1 MFSLREYREP
11 THRLPD
17 LLPWAALVAAGVVLQ
32 KDGHLQKS
40 FAFRG
45 PDLASASEAEL
56 VAGVARLNN
65 ALRRLG
71 SGWALYIEAARRVA
85 DDYPR
90 STWPNVASWLV
101 ELERKQAFQEVGTH
115 FESSYFLTFVWAP
128 PASGPKRTERF
139 FFEGAA
145 NRAPA
150 PDVERELT
158 FFQKTVAELADI
170 MRGVFAEVRELDDD
184 ETLTYLHGTISTNRH
199 PVRRPVVP
207 MYLDGVLPDQAFT
220 PGDVPMLG
228 EHYIPTCTVIGFPP
242 ASYPGIL
249 DDLNHLALEYRWVTR
264 FICLDKQ
271 DAQVELERYR
281 KWWWQKRKTFGA
293 LIREEAT
300 KEESAFVDGSAAS
313 KAGDA
318 DAALHELGEDLVS
331 YGFFTAT
338 VTVWDRDLEG
348 ARRSI
353 QAVKQVVQ
361 GRGFVV
367 RDETLNSRDAWL
379 GSLPGHVAP
388 NVRRPLLSSLNLAHL
403 MPVSAVWAG
412 DPINSHQRHL
422 SGVADA
428 HVTCSTTGD
437 TPFRLNLSVG
447 DVGHT
452 LIIGP
457 TGAGKSTLLAL
468 LALQF
473 LRYPRAQVVIFDKD
487 RSARAATLAVDGAY
501 FEPGQER
508 SPVAFQPLARID
520 DRGERLW
527 ATQFVLNLFA
537 AQGYPVSPELKA
549 RVSKELAA
557 LAQAPAAQ
565 RTLSVLC
572 GLLGPQLAAVL
583 LPYTVDRD
591 GGRFGQIFDA
601 KRDDLADG
609 PWQLF
614 EMGELMA
621 LGEEAV
627 VPALDYLFHRVEQR
641 FDGRP
646 TLLVLDEAWLFLKHP
661 VFMARLQD
669 WLKTLRKRNV
679 YVVFATQEIAD
690 AAGSPILPT
699 ILSACPTKIYLP
711 NEEALTP
718 HLAAAYAGFG
728 LTETELRII
737 AQAPKKRDYY
747 YRSVRGR
754 RLFTLDLGEVALAF
768 AAMSSADDQRFLDGL
783 DPTAAPGVRAAAILR
798 HRGVT
803 WAAELVGR
811 TFVPATG
818 LST

>member
-11 THRLPD
+11 TNRLPD
-17 LLPWAALVAAGVVLQ
+17 LLPWAALVAPGVVLQ
-32 KDGHLQKS
+32 KDGNLQKTL
-40 FAFRG
+40 AFRG
-45 PDLASASEAEL
+45 PDLASSSEAEL
-56 VAGVARLNN
+56 VSAVARLNN
-65 ALRRLG
+65 ALKRLG
-71 SGWALYIEAARRVA
+71 SGWALFVEAQRRVVS
-85 DDYPR
+85 DYPPA
-90 STWPNVASWLV
+90 TWPNVASWVLDV
-101 ELERKQAFQEVGTH
+101 ERRRTFVVGGAR
-115 FESSYFLTFVWAP
+115 FESSYYLTFVWAP
-128 PASGPKRTERF
+128 PASGTKRAELF
-139 FFEGAA
+139 FFEGPQGSASH
-145 NRAPA
+145 
-150 PDVERELT
+150 DVEQDLT
-158 FFQKTVAELADI
+158 FFQKKVAELVDI
-170 MRGVFAEVRELDDD
+170 MRGVFVEVRDLDDD
-184 ETLTYLHGTISTNRH
+184 ETLTYLHGTISTTRH
-199 PVRRPVVP
+199 AVRRPPVP

-228 EHYIPTCTVIGFPP
+228 DHYIPTCTVVGFPP

-249 DDLNHLALEYRWVTR
+249 DDLNQLAVEYRWVTR
-264 FICLDKQ
+264 FICLDKR
-271 DAQVELERYR
+271 DAEIELERYR
-281 KWWWQKRKTFGA
+281 KWWWQKRKSFAA
-293 LIREEAT
+293 LLKEEAT

-318 DAALHELGEDLVS
+318 DAALQEVGEDLVS

-338 VTVWDRDLEG
+338 VTVWDRELES
-348 ARRSI
+348 ALRKI
-353 QAVKQVVQ
+353 QSVKQVVQ

-367 RDETLNSRDAWL
+367 REETLNSRDAWL
-379 GSLPGHVAP
+379 GSLPGHVAA

-412 DPINSHQRHL
+412 DEVNSHQRHL
-422 SGVADA
+422 SGVTDA
-428 HVTCSTTGD
+428 HVYCSTTGD

-457 TGAGKSTLLAL
+457 TGAGKSTLLSL

-473 LRYPRAQVVIFDKD
+473 LRYPNAQVVIFDKD

-501 FEPGQER
+501 YEPGQER

-520 DRGERLW
+520 DRAERQW
-527 ATQFVLNLFA
+527 ATQFVLNLFV
-537 AQGYPVSPELKA
+537 AQGIAETPELKA
-549 RVSKELAA
+549 RVSRELAG
-557 LAQAPAAQ
+557 LAQAPVAQ
-565 RTLSVLC
+565 RTLSVLA
-572 GLLGPQLAAVL
+572 GLVGPQFAAVL
-583 LPYTVDRD
+583 LPYTVDRG

-601 KRDDLADG
+601 KRDDLAES

-614 EMGELMA
+614 EMGTLMS

-669 WLKTLRKRNV
+669 WLKTLRKKNV

-690 AAGSPILPT
+690 AASSPILPT

-718 HLAAAYAGFG
+718 HIASAYAGFG
-728 LTETELRII
+728 LTETELRIL
-737 AQAPKKRDYY
+737 AEATKKRDYY

-754 RLFTLDLGEVALAF
+754 RLFTLDLRDVALAF
-768 AAMSSADDQRFLDGL
+768 TAMSSAADQKFLDGL
-783 DPTAAPGVRAAAILR
+783 AANAAPGERAAAILR
-798 HRGVT
+798 HRDVG
-803 WAAELVGR
+803 WAAALLGR
-811 TFVPATG
+811 TVVPASG
-818 LST
+818 LRS